1 MGTPA
6 EPTDNHLIERM
17 GLGDEEA
24 FVALYRRRQGAVY
37 RFALQ
42 MSGSTTVAEDVTQE
56 VFLTL
61 ARDPRRFDPQQGVL
75 PAFLIGIA
83 RNLVLR
89 RGDRGRIFVPIEG
102 EDANAAT
109 HEGLVDRRDPLDAL
123 DRSERVARVRQAVM
137 SLPSHYR
144 EVVVLCDLEEMSYL
158 EAADALDCSVGTVR
172 SRLHRARALLV
183 EKLAERPAPEPG
195 QAKRCFA

>member
-1 MGTPA
+1 MPTRA
-6 EPTDNHLIERM
+6 ELTDPELIERM
-17 GLGDEEA
+17 RLGDEDA

-61 ARDPRRFDPQQGVL
+61 ARDPHRFDPRQGAL

-89 RGDRGRIFVPIEG
+89 RGDRGRIFVPIEAD
-102 EDANAAT
+102 DATAAA
-109 HEGLVDRRDPLDAL
+109 HEGLVDRRDPHADL

-137 SLPSHYR
+137 SLPAHYR
-144 EVVVLCDLEEMSYL
+144 EVVVLCDLEEMSYV

-183 EKLAERPAPEPG
+183 DKLAERPAAEPG
-195 QAKRCFA
+195 QTKRCFA